1 MENGQLIQSIYT
13 FGDLLLKEILE
24 QRCDPGSRFYLPG
37 LPVTNQELLYV
48 LTPVQPEVNVN
59 PGLRALWEELRDT
72 LMTEDVHEDA
82 PRLLKLRWLYR
93 LDEAW
98 VLAIVLAFMDQSD
111 PKYRRAFL
119 LLQGDSG
126 DKGVDLS
133 LVKAFAKYL
142 GIAADKSIMRL
153 ASDCREKADLFEQRE
168 DSRLVLRKNVF
179 WWLCGS
185 DNEFR
190 QECEVY
196 PLMEEPATIHVK
208 ETAWVSGVAEGE
220 LERGSRERLVFEIQ
234 GRPGAGK
241 KYFSRECAAKLGYRI
256 CVFRLS
262 YLLEPGGREGR
273 ELLRSCFFLCR
284 VNGCIP
290 YLDLTECDM
299 ENRETRHLV
308 ESIVSE
314 YKLIFIGTTP
324 DQILA
329 KAVSFTT
336 QKVSLDE
343 LSVEDSLALWNRI
356 GSRYQV
362 AEDVDYKLLAGKY
375 RLLPADICEVFVRA
389 ERRCRQSEEQRIDNA
404 LILSCIRECSQLSE
418 NILMEQIHTV
428 FRWEDL
434 KVKPENV
441 RAMKLACA
449 HLKYRFQAQEYLGNR
464 YPYGRGVSVLMYG
477 PPGTGK
483 TMAAQVMANELQM
496 DLYRVDLSQVSSK
509 YVGETAKN
517 LERIFREAQQANVIL
532 FFDEADSLFGKRTEV
547 KESND
552 KYANQ
557 ETSYILQRIESYD
570 GMVILATNIA
580 RNFDPAFMRRITIS
594 IQFEMPDEEMRRLL
608 WKDMLQDTG
617 LGGNEK
623 LLSNLA
629 SQFELSGSNI
639 KSIVRNA
646 VYIALMEQ
654 RRLDA
659 ADIAAALKIEYEKM
673 GRMLDPSNVV
683 SILY

>member
-1 MENGQLIQSIYT
+1 MENEQLIQSIYV
-13 FGDLLLKEILE
+13 FADLLLKEILE
-24 QRCDPGSRFYLPG
+24 QRCDPENRFYLPG

-48 LTPVQPEVNVN
+48 LAPVQPEVNVN
-59 PGLRALWEELRDT
+59 PGLRSLWEELSDT
-72 LMTEDVHEDA
+72 LMTEDVYEDA

-93 LDEAW
+93 LDEVW
-98 VLAIVLAFMDQSD
+98 LLAVVLAFIEQSD
-111 PKYRRAFL
+111 PKYKKAFL
-119 LLQGDSG
+119 VLQGDSG
-126 DKGVDLS
+126 NKGLDLS
-133 LVKAFAKYL
+133 LVKAFAGYL
-142 GIAADKSIMRL
+142 GIAADKSMMRL
-153 ASDCREKADLFEQRE
+153 ASDCREKADLFERRE
-168 DSRLVLRKNVF
+168 DSQLILRKNVF

-185 DNEFR
+185 DNETQHGCR
-190 QECEVY
+190 VY
-196 PLMEEPATIHVK
+196 PLMEEPAVIHVK
-208 ETAWVSGVAEGE
+208 ESAWVSGVAEGE
-220 LERGSRERLVFEIQ
+220 LGRGSRERLVFEIQ

-262 YLLEPGGREGR
+262 YILELGRQEGH
-273 ELLRSCFFLCR
+273 ELLGSCFFSCR

-299 ENRETRHLV
+299 ESMEARHLV

-329 KAVSFTT
+329 KAVSFST

-343 LSVEDSLALWNRI
+343 LSVEDSLALWNKI
-356 GSRYQV
+356 GSQYQV

-389 ERRCRQSEEQRIDNA
+389 KRRCGQNEEQQIDNA
-404 LILSCIRECSQLSE
+404 LILSCVRECSQLSE

-434 KVKPENV
+434 KVKPENA

-449 HLKYRFQAQEYLGNR
+449 HLKYRFQAQEYLGDR

-483 TMAAQVMANELQM
+483 TMAAQVIANELQM

-594 IQFEMPDEEMRRLL
+594 IQFEMPDEEMRRQL
-608 WKDMLQDTG
+608 WEDMLQDTE

-623 LLSNLA
+623 LISNLA

-646 VYIALMEQ
+646 VYMALMEQ
-654 RRLDA
+654 RKLDA
-659 ADIAAALKIEYEKM
+659 ADIAAALRIEYEKM
-673 GRMLDPSNVV
+673 GRMLDQSNMV